1 MDRYNTRAI
10 NDNEE
15 PANGTYQQKTLK
27 FMENKNIIR
36 ATFII
41 LRSSEILEYVKR
53 ALGTK

>member
-41 LRSSEILEYVKR
+41 LRSSEHP
-53 ALGTK
+53 